1 MGHWP
6 LLDGWK
12 EMKFELTRLAEYD
25 NASIITEMQRV
36 ALLVPASLQLT
47 SARFDEHA
55 KVSSSTVKR
64 RFGGWQKALQAA
76 GLAHRYS
83 GRNVSDKM
91 KNQVARNMTDEQLVA
106 ELQRVAAELQ
116 TDTLTQPEFASR
128 SEISFAAISLRLGSW
143 NKALHVAGLRPVNMG
158 RRYSEEDYFE
168 NLLTV
173 WTHFG
178 RQPKYAEMNLHP
190 SVITSGAYEKR
201 WGTWTKALLAFLDK
215 VNSDKPIETVQRLEA
230 KPLYGTRENGKRKPE
245 DEHKI
250 PLGLRYN
257 VLRRDHFKCV
267 LCGNSP
273 ATDPSCKLHVDHI
286 VAFSKTGK
294 TVQENLRTL
303 CGICNVGKSNKTETI
318 QQLLQNGDHP

>member
-1 MGHWP
+1 
-6 LLDGWK
+6 
-12 EMKFELTRLAEYD
+12 MKFELTRLAEYD
-25 NASIITEMQRV
+25 NASVIKEIQRV
-36 ALLVPASLQLT
+36 ALLVPDSIQFT

-64 RFGGWQKALQAA
+64 RFGGWLNALQAA

-83 GRNVSDKM
+83 GRTVSDKM
-91 KNQVARNMTDEQLVA
+91 KSQFARNMTDEQLIA
-106 ELQRVAAELQ
+106 ELKRVAAELQ
-116 TDTLTQPEFASR
+116 TDTLAQPDFASR
-128 SEISFAAISLRLGSW
+128 SNISFAAISRRLGSW

-178 RQPKYAEMNLHP
+178 RQPKYTEMDLHP

-201 WGTWTKALLAFLDK
+201 WGTWTKALLAFVDK
-215 VNSDKPIETVQRLEA
+215 VNSDKQIETTRQLED
-230 KPLYGTRENGKRKPE
+230 KPCITRENSKPKPE
-245 DEHKI
+245 EEYKI

-273 ATDPSCKLHVDHI
+273 ATDITCKLHVDHI
-286 VAFSKTGK
+286 VAFSKTGR

-303 CGICNVGKSNKTETI
+303 CGSCNIGKSNKTETI
-318 QQLLQNGDHP
+318 QHRR